1 MATPTPM
8 PTPDPS
14 PTVTPTAEPTPT
26 PAPSPDP
33 IVTPL
38 PVDIVT
44 FDWGSVAEWVAAVA
58 ALLAVAGAAVSLIFS
73 ALAVRASQRANN
85 ITLAAYEADVKQR
98 REAQARF
105 VYSTTLVLGQIAP
118 GQPVYTDGDVAFP
131 GGLAHFDLDKPG
143 GWIGEAE
150 GLTVKI
156 TLHNGSDELIGPFSL
171 GVYDYESGV
180 TAGGNMRMARRDPL
194 LPGETYSTSFGIA
207 TGHARGHLLRGD
219 IIFRDSSGTVWRRRG
234 AEPIEESTDVPPWE
248 RIVGM

>member
-1 MATPTPM
+1 MPTPEPTTSPTADPSPT

-14 PTVTPTAEPTPT
+14 
-26 PAPSPDP
+26 
-33 IVTPL
+33 VTPL

-58 ALLAVAGAAVSLIFS
+58 ALLAVVGAAISLIFS
-73 ALAVRASQRANN
+73 ALAVRASRKANN

-131 GGLAHFDLDKPG
+131 GGLAHFDMTGK
-143 GWIGEAE
+143 GWIGDAE

-156 TLHNGSDELIGPFSL
+156 TLHNASDELIGPFSI
-171 GVYDYESGV
+171 GVYDHEAGV
-180 TAGGNMRMARRDPL
+180 TAGGDMRMARRDPL
-194 LPGETYSTSFGIA
+194 LPGETYSTLFGIA

-234 AEPIEESTDVPPWE
+234 AEPIEEYTDVPPWE
-248 RIVGM
+248 RFPGM